1 MHYWRPSIGVSGL
14 TFYSGAEFPLWEGKL
29 LVTALSPR
37 ELRLL
42 TVDGERVQHEEV
54 VFRAEGRPYEPVVGP
69 DGRTVARGVVA
80 YDASELDFMI
90 GFSTQNLPPD
100 LQRPVVHADDLAR
113 L

>member
-1 MHYWRPSIGVSGL
+1 SAPPDPATTPSRSSGL
-14 TFYSGAEFPLWEGKL
+14 
-29 LVTALSPR
+29 
-37 ELRLL
+37 
-42 TVDGERVQHEEV
+42 
-54 VFRAEGRPYEPVVGP
+54 VGP

>member
-1 MHYWRPSIGVSGL
+1 ERRRSLLAAGVTGIGGTFHAGDVVGL
-14 TFYSGAEFPLWEGKL
+14 
-29 LVTALSPR
+29 
-37 ELRLL
+37 
-42 TVDGERVQHEEV
+42 
-54 VFRAEGRPYEPVVGP
+54 VGP